1 MFTQQRTRRSSP
13 LVRLRRMTRWLAQRV
28 SRFCAAFIW
37 PIEQV
42 FRILARKLFAVA
54 ERAEQFE
61 AALLVPLR
69 VLAWP
74 FRVLGTAFGWF
85 LARLVPGPVRGALAI
100 PVRRF
105 WSMRRRLG
113 AKFIWLSDQL
123 SLDRAVLWL
132 AWLLRPL
139 WYPIAAIGNVVIAWA
154 ATRRPKK
161 LVGGLLAVLL
171 VLPILMGVAWS
182 ALWGQRSVASRY
194 RLAVNAAI
202 EEKDYGRVQLFER
215 KLSQL
220 GVDTKLSEF
229 NTAQALER
237 DGQIAEAYERMQRLA
252 PLEAPGYPPAHFWII
267 HHLLSRE
274 LAVSADDAQRLAS
287 SHLDQLASLGI
298 KGRQLDMTRAYLLA
312 GANQLEEA
320 AAILK
325 PLIHSDPLAA
335 IERFR
340 LNLSLAR
347 RDEARQD
354 AIVVRQHMQRR
365 SRNGEPVTSDDY
377 QWWAAAEEFLG
388 DPARARRVLREWLR
402 LDPLNEDAR
411 SGLAA
416 LSVAEFDHL
425 VSSFDLPPGEFA
437 RRIREAFESASV
449 PDQIKLRL
457 AALYHQRQTRAGL
470 AAVFD
475 ELTASSDLP
484 PALAEVL
491 GTSAGMSGEW
501 DRAQACLEQAVAGDP
516 RNAVAWNNLACV
528 LLQQPD
534 AGLDASLA
542 ASERALQLQPLD
554 YRFRETRGQI
564 FVRLGRWQEAVE
576 DLEYALNGM
585 PDVPAIH
592 RSLGRAYDALGDKH
606 LAAIHRRHAE

>member
-1 MFTQQRTRRSSP
+1 
-13 LVRLRRMTRWLAQRV
+13 MTRWLAQRL
-28 SRFCAAFIW
+28 SRFGAAFIW

-42 FRILARKLFAVA
+42 FRLCARKLFAVA
-54 ERAEQFE
+54 ERAERFE
-61 AALLVPLR
+61 PALLVPLR

-74 FRVLGTAFGWF
+74 FRAFGFVIGWC

-113 AKFIWLSDQL
+113 AKFIWLSDVL
-123 SLDRAVLWL
+123 NLDRAVLWL

-139 WYPIAAIGNVVIAWA
+139 WYPIAAIGNFVIAWA
-154 ATRRPKK
+154 ATRHPKK
-161 LVGGLLAVLL
+161 LVGGLPAVLL
-171 VLPILMGVAWS
+171 VLPILIGVAWS
-182 ALWGQRSVASRY
+182 VLWGQRTVASRY
-194 RLAVNAAI
+194 RLAVNDAL
-202 EEKDYGRVQLFER
+202 EEKDYDRVQLFER

-252 PLEAPGYPPAHFWII
+252 PLDAPGYPPAHFWII
-267 HHLLSRE
+267 HHLLSGD

-287 SHLDQLASLGI
+287 SHLDRLASLGV
-298 KGRQLDMTRAYLLA
+298 KGAQLDMTRAYLLA
-312 GANQLEEA
+312 GVNQLDEA

-325 PLIHSDPLAA
+325 PHVHIDPLAA

-340 LNLSLAR
+340 LNLALGQR
-347 RDEARQD
+347 EEARQD
-354 AIVVRQHMQRR
+354 AVAVRRHMQRLNR
-365 SRNGEPVTSDDY
+365 SGEAMTSYDY
-377 QWWAAAEEFLG
+377 QWWAAAEELLG
-388 DPARARRVLREWLR
+388 DPPRTRHVLREWLR
-402 LDPLNEDAR
+402 VDPLNENAR

-416 LSVAEFDHL
+416 LSVDEFDQL

-437 RRIREAFESASV
+437 RRIREAFESAPV
-449 PDQIKLRL
+449 PEQIKLRL

-470 AAVFD
+470 VAVFD

-491 GTSAGMSGEW
+491 GTAAGVSGEW

-516 RNAVAWNNLACV
+516 SNAVAWNNLACV

-534 AGLDASLA
+534 AGLESSLA

-564 FVRLGRWQEAVE
+564 FARLGRWQEAVD

-592 RSLGRAYDALGDKH
+592 RSLGKAYDALGETQ
-606 LAAIHRRHAE
+606 LAAVHRQHAE